1 MPEKAEKS
9 FDISSLSHTKTLQ
22 WCGLLAVAVILYA
35 SNFDHTFHLDSVY
48 GIKNNK
54 AIEDLANIPS
64 FFVDPFTLTSLR
76 TNADYRPILQVTH
89 AINYAISGHQMWSW
103 HLVQIALHVFNA
115 CSLMALVSFLLPRM
129 IHQPSSRQT
138 VWIPCV
144 VAALFVVHPTASGVV
159 NYIWARSSLL
169 TAAFLLPSMLCF
181 MKGRYRMASLLY
193 GLAIFTKIEAV
204 GALGVFAMWLV
215 FLEAEKRGK
224 QHIPGGNFVA
234 DLASILHIGTLR
246 ILTPMLALTAFNAA
260 LRGLLLPDFL
270 AVARS
275 DPSMTALSYFS
286 TQLTAWW
293 TYVGHW
299 WVPVNL
305 IADNLA
311 YPIYPSLHHPTVL
324 LAILGWCLAGV
335 VVGNLYSHKPI
346 LAFLTVSALAFIS
359 PHSSFMPL
367 TEMVNE
373 HRPYLPIGI
382 LSLIWIVPGAAFLLG
397 HAHSR
402 PARKFLGSTAIVLV
416 VATLALT
423 THKRNRIFETW
434 TTYWSDTVQ
443 KSPSWRSHTN
453 MGWQH
458 LQDGE
463 NDKAEVQ
470 FLNALRYRATNSVVL
485 SNLGVIQDRKRKDK
499 AARMFHDKAV
509 ANERHTSIALEGRAQ
524 HHLRLQ
530 SYSEARIDLERAL
543 PISMN
548 PLSIHHGL
556 AQAHAGL
563 GDWKKSLAHT
573 LAARAIDDTATEHQI
588 INIAAPFW
596 HSKEQ
601 SRLGIAYFLALEQE
615 WPERWWVHANL
626 ARLATEIG
634 ETKLATLHAQKA
646 KQLPIKP

>member
-1 MPEKAEKS
+1 MSEKSEKS
-9 FDISSLSHTKTLQ
+9 FNFSGLNGTPALQ
-22 WCGLLAVAVILYA
+22 WCVLLLIAVALYA

-48 GIKNNK
+48 GIKDNK
-54 AIEDLANIPS
+54 AIESLANIPS

-89 AINYAISGHQMWSW
+89 AINFAISGHQMWSW

-129 IHQPSSRQT
+129 IHQPSFRQT

-215 FLEAEKRGK
+215 FLEAEKREDA
-224 QHIPGGNFVA
+224 HVPGGNFVA
-234 DLASILHIGTLR
+234 DLASILHMGTLR
-246 ILTPMLALTAFNAA
+246 ILAPMLVLTALNAT

-299 WVPVNL
+299 WVPLNL
-305 IADNLA
+305 VADDLA
-311 YPIYPSLHHPTVL
+311 YPIYPSLQHPTVL
-324 LAILGWCLAGV
+324 LAILGWCLVGV
-335 VVGNLYSHKPI
+335 VVGRLYSQKPI
-346 LAFLTVSALAFIS
+346 LAFLTVSAFALIS

-382 LSLIWIVPGAAFLLG
+382 LSLIWIVPGTALLLG
-397 HAHSR
+397 QAQAR
-402 PARKFLGSTAIVLV
+402 PARRFLGSMAIVV
-416 VATLALT
+416 VLATLAFT
-423 THKRNRIFETW
+423 THERNRVFETW
-434 TTYWSDTVQ
+434 TTYWNDTVQ

-463 NDKAEVQ
+463 NDKAEAQ
-470 FLNALRYRATNSVVL
+470 FLSALRFRATNSVVL
-485 SNLGVIQDRKRKDK
+485 SNLGVVQDRKGKDQ
-499 AARMFHDKAV
+499 AARQFHDKAV

-524 HHLRLQ
+524 HHLRLK
-530 SYSEARIDLERAL
+530 SFTEARIDLDRAL
-543 PISMN
+543 PISIA
-548 PLSIHHGL
+548 PISVHHRL

-563 GDWKKSLAHT
+563 GDWEMSLAHT
-573 LAARAIDDTATEHQI
+573 LAARTIDETATEQQI
-588 INIAAPFW
+588 IEIAAPFW
-596 HSKEQ
+596 YSKEQ
-601 SRLGIAYFLALEQE
+601 SRLGIAYFSALEQK
-615 WPERWWVHANL
+615 WPGRWWVHANL

-634 ETKLATLHAQKA
+634 ETKLATLHAEKA
-646 KQLPIKP
+646 KQLQLTP